1 MAAVSTLS
9 SFESSQFRWLFFSNT
24 IFFLGMGGQQ
34 VLRAWLVFQLTGSEL
49 ALGWISAV
57 VGIPM
62 LLIAPIGGAI
72 ADRVDRRNL
81 IAIGQATVVVS
92 ELLILVLYLTD
103 ELRFWHILVL
113 AFIMGTVFPFI
124 MPARQA
130 IVANVVGRAR
140 LTNAMA
146 LNMAAV
152 SVTRVV
158 GPAAAGFL
166 IGATGIGIAYGIN
179 VALYTLA
186 LTFMAGVESAP
197 PEDAD
202 HEAGSLTRNIT
213 EGFAYVR
220 DHRLVMVLLFFGL
233 VPMFL
238 AMPFQNLLV
247 VFTENI
253 WNAGAQG
260 LGILSAISGVGGVV
274 GAVVVAARSESPRRL
289 RAMMLSAVGFG
300 GFLFLFAI
308 SPSYLV
314 ALPLA
319 FLANVFVSL
328 YSALNNTAIQLLV
341 PDRVRGRVSSFLMMS
356 FSLPLLGTLPVS
368 AVAEVAGAPVAVAGA
383 SVLAVLIAF
392 AFYAFSPA
400 LRRMD
405 LSLAKAK
412 RAAN

>member
-1 MAAVSTLS
+1 
-9 SFESSQFRWLFFSNT
+9 
-24 IFFLGMGGQQ
+24 MGGQQ

-62 LLIAPIGGAI
+62 LLVAPIGGAI

-81 IAIGQATVVVS
+81 IAVGQATIVVS
-92 ELLILVLYLTD
+92 ELLILILYLND
-103 ELRFWHILVL
+103 ALRFWHILVL
-113 AFIMGTVFPFI
+113 AFIMGAVFPFI

-186 LTFMAGVESAP
+186 LTFMAGVDSAP
-197 PEDAD
+197 PGGTER
-202 HEAGSLTRNIT
+202 ESLTRNIT

-300 GFLFLFAI
+300 GFLFLFAL

-341 PDRVRGRVSSFLMMS
+341 PDRVRGRISSFLMMS

-368 AVAEVAGAPVAVAGA
+368 AVAEVAGAPIAVAGA
-383 SVLAVLIAF
+383 SVLAVLVAF
-392 AFYAFSPA
+392 AFYAFSPE

-405 LSLAKAK
+405 LSLARAK
-412 RAAN
+412 RQDG

>member
-1 MAAVSTLS
+1 
-9 SFESSQFRWLFFSNT
+9 
-24 IFFLGMGGQQ
+24 MGGQQ

-72 ADRVDRRNL
+72 ADRVDRRTL
-81 IAIGQATVVVS
+81 IALGQATIVVS
-92 ELLILVLYLTD
+92 ELLILVLYVTGT
-103 ELRFWHILVL
+103 LRFWHILVL

-186 LTFMAGVESAP
+186 LTFMAGVDSAP
-197 PEDAD
+197 PEGAD
-202 HEAGSLTRNIT
+202 HESLTRNIT

-247 VFTENI
+247 VFTESI

-300 GFLFLFAI
+300 GFLFLFAL
-308 SPSYLV
+308 SPTYLL

-368 AVAEVAGAPVAVAGA
+368 AVAEVAGAPTAVAGA

-405 LSLAKAK
+405 LSLARAK
-412 RAAN
+412 RAEE